1 MRERLVFCDYDTL
14 ETNYLS
20 EFVSQGRVPQNLF
33 YLLNGATAF
42 YSYRN
47 GDLAQIAWEDEYR
60 FFKDQDFW
68 RKDRRIAFISL
79 GCGNAGPEK
88 MLLRQMQADGYEL
101 HYVGVDSSER
111 MLELAAENLNEDAYR
126 QSFVLADF
134 SDPAFAGQLHRVV
147 QDDHVRVYAMIGGT
161 FGNFDQTHVADLLT
175 DLVPP
180 GDYLYLDV
188 VPTQPTE
195 HQNAKLRMRLARLP
209 DNLSEF
215 FDRLLGALGLSRELG
230 EILREERSDGALKT
244 MRFTFSFRAAERI
257 KLSCLDAEMA
267 LEPGQIVELFTIR
280 AYEPASLAAFM
291 ADREFE
297 LTDTY
302 APDVG
307 NLSHRWQRL
316 LFGKTG

>member
-14 ETNYLS
+14 ETNYLR
-20 EFVSQGRVPQNLF
+20 EFISQGRVPQILF

-60 FFKDQDFW
+60 FFKEQDFW
-68 RKDRRIAFISL
+68 RRDRRIGFVSL

-88 MLLRQMQADGYEL
+88 MLLRKMQADGYEL

-111 MLELAAENLNEDAYR
+111 MLELAAENLSEDTYR

-134 SDPAFAGQLHRVV
+134 SDPAFPGQLHEVV
-147 QDDHVRVYAMIGGT
+147 QEDQARVYAMIGGT
-161 FGNFDQTHVADLLT
+161 FGNFDQRHVADLLAG
-175 DLVPP
+175 LVPP

-188 VPTQPTE
+188 VPTQSTE
-195 HQNAKLRMRLARLP
+195 HQNAQLRMRLSHLP
-209 DNLSEF
+209 DNLSGF
-215 FDRLLGALGLSRELG
+215 FDRLLGALGLSREFG
-230 EILREERSDGALKT
+230 EILREERSDGALET
-244 MRFTFSFRAAERI
+244 IRFTFSFRATEHI
-257 KLSCLDAEMA
+257 QLSCLDAEMA
-267 LEPGQIVELFTIR
+267 LEPGQMVELFTIR
-280 AYEPASLAAFM
+280 AYDPASLAAFM
-291 ADREFE
+291 AESEFE
-297 LTDTY
+297 LIDTY

-316 LFGKTG
+316 LFSKAG